1 MTSRVSLQFTLSRP
15 LSSFKITYLK
25 NHRGRCHCMVTFFAM
40 KMKLFISY
48 YRLCPAGARY
58 FLTWKYHMQCKLF
71 LLESWQVWDST
82 TSKTSTEILD
92 SWRSVCDCEDGPF
105 WKERKISA
113 SWELHVQ
120 KILKTFLHLCK
131 CQVVQKCF
139 GFSIL
144 KKFENSL
151 EQGTELPCALL
162 KFGLVRAV
170 VGLHL
175 LTSHEITIYISCSKK
190 RRCCHTE
197 LSIVVYFVP
206 KFTVM

>member
-1 MTSRVSLQFTLSRP
+1 MPLYGNFLCNENEVIYQLLQ
-15 LSSFKITYLK
+15 
-25 NHRGRCHCMVTFFAM
+25 AM
-40 KMKLFISY
+40 PSWGQILFNMEVPY
-48 YRLCPAGARY
+48 AVQAL
-58 FLTWKYHMQCKLF
+58 LTWIMAGLGQHHFKNFH
-71 LLESWQVWDST
+71 WDPG
-82 TSKTSTEILD
+82 L
-92 SWRSVCDCEDGPF
+92 WRSVCDCEDGPF

-197 LSIVVYFVP
+197 LSIIVYFVP

>member
-92 SWRSVCDCEDGPF
+92 SEGVFVTVRMALSGR
-105 WKERKISA
+105 KEKFQHLGSSTCKRFSKHFCIFVNVRLSRNVLD
-113 SWELHVQ
+113 SPSL
-120 KILKTFLHLCK
+120 KSLKTHLNK
-131 CQVVQKCF
+131 
-139 GFSIL
+139 
-144 KKFENSL
+144 
-151 EQGTELPCALL
+151 ALSYPAR
-162 KFGLVRAV
+162 F
-170 VGLHL
+170 
-175 LTSHEITIYISCSKK
+175 
-190 RRCCHTE
+190 
-197 LSIVVYFVP
+197 
-206 KFTVM
+206 